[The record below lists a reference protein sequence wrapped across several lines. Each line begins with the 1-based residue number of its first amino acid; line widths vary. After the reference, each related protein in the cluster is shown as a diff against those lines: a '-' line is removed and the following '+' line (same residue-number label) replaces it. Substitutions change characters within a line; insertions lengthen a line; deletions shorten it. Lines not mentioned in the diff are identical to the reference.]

1 MEHPKYHEI
10 IAPVQEIVRSI
21 GERAL
26 NWIIPR
32 EALDMFVQNE
42 SASRTAPQLPFEDFE
57 E

>member
-1 MEHPKYHEI
+1 MEFQKVIEPAKELI
-10 IAPVQEIVRSI
+10 QSI

-26 NWIIPR
+26 NWILPR

>member
-1 MEHPKYHEI
+1 MERYHEI
-10 IAPVQEIVRSI
+10 IQPAKEIVRSV

-32 EALDMFVQNE
+32 EALDMFVQNT
-42 SASRTAPQLPFEDFE
+42 SAEKTAPQLPRESFE

>member
-1 MEHPKYHEI
+1 MERPKYHEV
-10 IAPVQEIVRSI
+10 VQPLKEIVSHL

-42 SASRTAPQLPFEDFE
+42 SASRTAPQLPFEDFRE
-57 E
+57 

>member
-1 MEHPKYHEI
+1 MEFQKVIEPAK
-10 IAPVQEIVRSI
+10 EIVRSI

-26 NWIIPR
+26 NWILPR